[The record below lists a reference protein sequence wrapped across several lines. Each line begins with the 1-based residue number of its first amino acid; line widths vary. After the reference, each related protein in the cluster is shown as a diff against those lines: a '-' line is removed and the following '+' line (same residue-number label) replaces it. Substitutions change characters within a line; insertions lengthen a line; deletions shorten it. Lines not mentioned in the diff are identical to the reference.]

1 MFQVVI
7 AVLVIVLVARLILK
21 GYRAEPVLFAA
32 GLVLMVAS
40 QLAGWGSVLP
50 KGVASTGLALFD
62 PFEVMR
68 DLFSSRAADLGLMI
82 MALMGFAH

>member
-40 QLAGWGSVLP
+40 QLAGWGVCCP
-50 KGVASTGLALFD
+50 KG
-62 PFEVMR
+62 
-68 DLFSSRAADLGLMI
+68 SRAPGLPCSI
-82 MALMGFAH
+82 RLR

>member
-50 KGVASTGLALFD
+50 KGVESTGLPCLI
-62 PFEVMR
+62 P
-68 DLFSSRAADLGLMI
+68 LK
-82 MALMGFAH
+82 

>member
-32 GLVLMVAS
+32 GLVLMAMV
-40 QLAGWGSVLP
+40 LAMN
-50 KGVASTGLALFD
+50 GLAIWLRYR
-62 PFEVMR
+62 MR
-68 DLFSSRAADLGLMI
+68 KNI
-82 MALMGFAH
+82 K

>member
-50 KGVASTGLALFD
+50 KGV
-62 PFEVMR
+62 
-68 DLFSSRAADLGLMI
+68 
-82 MALMGFAH
+82 